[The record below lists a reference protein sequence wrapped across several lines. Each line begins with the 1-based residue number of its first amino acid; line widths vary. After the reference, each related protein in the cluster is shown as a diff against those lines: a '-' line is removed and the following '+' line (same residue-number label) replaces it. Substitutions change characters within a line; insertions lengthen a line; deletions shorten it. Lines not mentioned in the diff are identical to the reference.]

1 MIHSFIGIVSFN
13 QSTTIHIM
21 EHRQHFHHHQMSSS
35 PTTITMT
42 STIAAA
48 KLDAQR
54 SISSMSTHS
63 NDSYLLQ
70 RANGVNGIY
79 DRGRSPSPTE
89 FFRTKLENYNHIWI
103 REHELNEFI
112 HNGIQK
118 FLDKQAVRDLIHAY
132 DLDDIFING
141 EEHFFENIYN
151 EFDINNGNNGNY
163 QVLDDSRINAR
174 GKFSKLIDVYN
185 SQMMKAA
192 NVYPKKFVDK
202 QQKQQQLQQQQ
213 QKQRQQ
219 QQLVAVHW
227 RKNRKII
234 GFFTTILIHMFGIKT
249 RHLAH
254 QRRESD
260 QLNAMLEKQSKEN
273 QQNN

>member
-1 MIHSFIGIVSFN
+1 MFIIGIFIVDSF
-13 QSTTIHIM
+13 
-21 EHRQHFHHHQMSSS
+21 
-35 PTTITMT
+35 
-42 STIAAA
+42 
-48 KLDAQR
+48 L
-54 SISSMSTHS
+54 
-63 NDSYLLQ
+63 
-70 RANGVNGIY
+70 
-79 DRGRSPSPTE
+79 
-89 FFRTKLENYNHIWI
+89 
-103 REHELNEFI
+103 
-112 HNGIQK
+112 K
-118 FLDKQAVRDLIHAY
+118 FL
-132 DLDDIFING
+132 
-141 EEHFFENIYN
+141 
-151 EFDINNGNNGNY
+151 
-163 QVLDDSRINAR
+163 
-174 GKFSKLIDVYN
+174 IDFLLFN
-185 SQMMKAA
+185 SPSQMMKAA

-202 QQKQQQLQQQQ
+202 QQKQQLQQQQ